1 VKKGAIGAEV
11 ELESFIIIALTEVV
25 KHFSFVQTAVYT
37 NMKRQDTEQHKV
49 GIVIS
54 FFLVGK

>member
-1 VKKGAIGAEV
+1 
-11 ELESFIIIALTEVV
+11 V